1 MLRGFEMKK
10 KTCFFAHNHRD
21 SADEFK
27 KLLKERIID
36 LSNGEIK
43 VIFDKDDFGV
53 ADDVL
58 DKENLIAKSTTVV
71 LFMSPEYKNKIE
83 AKNESRGSYREY
95 KKIIRRLA
103 KNKVFLIPVLVSG
116 NIDSAIPEKLRNII
130 FQDATKHN
138 MRFNEDDPYLKYSR
152 DKELN
157 QYANCIID
165 RTNLLY
171 KLSSEKYDNS
181 KEAANN

>member
-1 MLRGFEMKK
+1 M
-10 KTCFFAHNHRD
+10 FFAHNHRD

-43 VIFDKDDFGV
+43 VVFDKVDFGV

-83 AKNESRGSYREY
+83 TKNESSGSYREY
-95 KKIIRRLA
+95 KK
-103 KNKVFLIPVLVSG
+103 
-116 NIDSAIPEKLRNII
+116 
-130 FQDATKHN
+130 
-138 MRFNEDDPYLKYSR
+138 
-152 DKELN
+152 
-157 QYANCIID
+157 
-165 RTNLLY
+165 
-171 KLSSEKYDNS
+171 
-181 KEAANN
+181 

>member
-1 MLRGFEMKK
+1 MKK

-43 VIFDKDDFGV
+43 VVFDKVDFGV

-83 AKNESRGSYREY
+83 TKNESSGSYREY

-103 KNKVFLIPVLVSG
+103 KNKGFLISVLVSG
-116 NIDSAIPEKLRNII
+116 NIDSAIPEKLRNILDNLFSVI
-130 FQDATKHN
+130 MNFVCMISADGTFVNFPLKFAVN
-138 MRFNEDDPYLKYSR
+138 MNSIINFFNVFD
-152 DKELN
+152 
-157 QYANCIID
+157 
-165 RTNLLY
+165 
-171 KLSSEKYDNS
+171 
-181 KEAANN
+181 

>member
-1 MLRGFEMKK
+1 MKK

-71 LFMSPEYKNKIE
+71 LFMSPEYKK
-83 AKNESRGSYREY
+83 
-95 KKIIRRLA
+95 
-103 KNKVFLIPVLVSG
+103 
-116 NIDSAIPEKLRNII
+116 
-130 FQDATKHN
+130 
-138 MRFNEDDPYLKYSR
+138 
-152 DKELN
+152 
-157 QYANCIID
+157 
-165 RTNLLY
+165 
-171 KLSSEKYDNS
+171 
-181 KEAANN
+181 